1 VKKTVLLCIVCM
13 LFFAAACATTGSQ
26 NRVKAEA
33 HYKIGVARLNE
44 HSIQPAYVEFQKA
57 YELDPNNRDVLN
69 AIGYIY
75 LFYFDEV
82 PKSIDY
88 FEKAVKVDPH
98 FSDGYNN
105 LGVANEKL
113 GRFEKAI
120 SYYRQALSNPLY
132 LTPQKAYVNMG
143 TSYYRLGKYKE
154 AIAAFKDAIEREPN
168 MERAYLKLA
177 LCYNAMSEYGDAA
190 AAMTEAITLDPAY
203 KGSRPAAAEDFRTK
217 RLKASG
223 HEEQDLRDYL
233 EILKY

>member
-1 VKKTVLLCIVCM
+1 VKKTVFLSIFCG
-13 LFFAAACATTGSQ
+13 LFFVASCSTMGTGD
-26 NRVKAEA
+26 RVKADA

-44 HSIQPAYVEFQKA
+44 HSIQAAYVEFQKA

-120 SYYRQALSNPLY
+120 SYYRKALSNPLY
-132 LTPQKAYVNMG
+132 PTPQKAYVNMG
-143 TSYYRLGKYKE
+143 TSYYRIGKYKE
-154 AIAAFKDAIEREPN
+154 ATAAFKDAIERDPN
-168 MERAYLKLA
+168 MELAYLKLA
-177 LCYNAMSEYGDAA
+177 LCYNATSEYGDAA

-203 KGSRPAAAEDFRTK
+203 KGSRQAAAEDFGRK

-223 HEEQDLRDYL
+223 YEEQDLRDYL

>member
-1 VKKTVLLCIVCM
+1 VKKTAFLSTFCM
-13 LFFAAACATTGSQ
+13 LFFVASCATTGSG

-57 YELDPNNRDVLN
+57 YELDPDNRDVLN
-69 AIGYIY
+69 AIGFIY

-82 PKSIDY
+82 PKSIQY
-88 FEKAVKVDPH
+88 FEKAVEADPH

-105 LGVANEKL
+105 LGVAYEKL

-132 LTPQKAYVNMG
+132 PTPQNAYANMG
-143 TSYYRLGKYKE
+143 SSYYRLGKYNE
-154 AIAAFKDAIEREPN
+154 ATTALKDALERDPN
-168 MERAYLKLA
+168 LEIAYLRLA
-177 LCYNAMSEYGDAA
+177 LCYNAMGEYGDAA
-190 AAMTEAITLDPAY
+190 AAMTAAITRDPAY
-203 KGSRPAAAEDFRTK
+203 KGSRQAAAEDFRTK

-223 HEEQDLRDYL
+223 YEEQDLRDYL

>member
-1 VKKTVLLCIVCM
+1 VKKTAFLSIFCI
-13 LFFAAACATTGSQ
+13 LFLAASCASVGTGD
-26 NRVKAEA
+26 RVKAEA

-69 AIGYIY
+69 AIGFIY

-88 FEKAVKVDPH
+88 FEKAVKADPH

-105 LGVANEKL
+105 LGVANERL

-120 SYYRQALSNPLY
+120 SYYRQALLNPLY
-132 LTPQKAYVNMG
+132 PTPQNAYVNMG
-143 TSYYRLGKYKE
+143 NSYYRLGKYQEAITAFKE
-154 AIAAFKDAIEREPN
+154 AIERAPN
-168 MERAYLKLA
+168 MELAYMRLA
-177 LCYNAMSEYGDAA
+177 LCYNAMGKYGDAA
-190 AAMTEAITLDPAY
+190 AAMTEAITMDTGY
-203 KGSRPAAAEDFRTK
+203 KGSRQAAAEDFRTK

-223 HEEQDLRDYL
+223 YEEQDLRDYL